1 MLEGHKLIH
10 LVGIGGCSMNG
21 LAQILRSRGFSV
33 QGSDKARSQFTRRLE
48 QLGIPV
54 FIGHDAKN
62 LGDADLLIYSAAIR
76 PDNPERAAAR
86 EHNIPEV
93 ERADALGMIS
103 EGFEQV
109 VAIAGC
115 HGKTTITSMLA
126 LIACRCDSG
135 EAGAHPMDAT
145 IHIGG
150 FVDFLNG
157 GVRIGRGGMFITE
170 ACEYVES
177 FLALHPTIELISNI
191 DDDHLDYYHDIEH
204 ITDAFGRFTALLP
217 EGGVLIGC
225 NDDARVRGLLDGHEK
240 GRSITYGVSDADY
253 MPSDISFDSMGN
265 PSFDLIC
272 YGENIGRVSLSVPG
286 EHNMMNAVAA
296 LSVALTL
303 GVPFNTAACALNE
316 YTLTRRRFELMGESG
331 GVKVFHDYAH
341 HPSEIR
347 AVVGAAVRCPHKKL
361 FCVLQCNSFTR
372 AKTLFTGDM
381 SCLRGAQTVIVPD
394 IYPGRERD
402 TGDVHARDIVNA
414 IAKSS
419 IDAIYIPTFEEI
431 RDYLTKN
438 AGPGDI
444 VLTMGSGD
452 VYEKKKKLI

>member
-145 IHIGG
+145 I
-150 FVDFLNG
+150 
-157 GVRIGRGGMFITE
+157 
-170 ACEYVES
+170 
-177 FLALHPTIELISNI
+177 P
-191 DDDHLDYYHDIEH
+191 
-204 ITDAFGRFTALLP
+204 
-217 EGGVLIGC
+217 
-225 NDDARVRGLLDGHEK
+225 
-240 GRSITYGVSDADY
+240 VSY
-253 MPSDISFDSMGN
+253 T
-265 PSFDLIC
+265 
-272 YGENIGRVSLSVPG
+272 
-286 EHNMMNAVAA
+286 H
-296 LSVALTL
+296 LTL
-303 GVPFNTAACALNE
+303 
-316 YTLTRRRFELMGESG
+316 
-331 GVKVFHDYAH
+331 
-341 HPSEIR
+341 
-347 AVVGAAVRCPHKKL
+347 
-361 FCVLQCNSFTR
+361 
-372 AKTLFTGDM
+372 
-381 SCLRGAQTVIVPD
+381 
-394 IYPGRERD
+394 
-402 TGDVHARDIVNA
+402 
-414 IAKSS
+414 
-419 IDAIYIPTFEEI
+419 PT
-431 RDYLTKN
+431 N
-438 AGPGDI
+438 
-444 VLTMGSGD
+444 
-452 VYEKKKKLI
+452 